1 MIIIP
6 IRAFTGFFMSLA
18 RIFAIVAL
26 VATGTAA
33 AAEPSEQRELLNVLH
48 ILDYIGVDYAGA
60 VDNGAIKSP
69 AEYQEQREFAAEVTR
84 NLHAIGAKPDLERQ
98 ASTLEQQI
106 ADRAPADAIRQST
119 RGLTQALLLAYHVD
133 VAPTRMPSLA
143 TGAKLFA
150 ENCAS
155 CHGPTGAGDG
165 PAASG
170 LKPPPANF
178 HDRERQRQRSLFAI
192 YNTLGT
198 GVTGTAMPAFAQLT
212 AEQRWALAFH
222 VGNLPYS
229 DADRAAGET
238 AWKQGGEVGGALG
251 SLEALARQE
260 PSAIAD
266 RFGARGEQT
275 LAYLRAHPEV
285 LADQREPLAIASSKL
300 KQSIDAYAAGRA
312 DAASQLAVSAYL
324 DGFELAEAQ
333 LATIDEPLMKQIEQS
348 MMDFRGLLK
357 SGAGADQVRAAGKAI
372 EDQLAQARE
381 RLLGGAQTTAGSFA
395 GSFVI
400 LAREGLE
407 AILVLAAMFAFLRKT
422 DRRDALPYLH
432 GGWIVALLLGAA
444 TWAASNWV
452 VGISGA
458 GRELTEGFT
467 ALLAAAILL
476 SVGLWLHSKSY
487 SNRWQQYVAGKMQTA
502 LGNQRPWGIAF
513 LAFIAVYREV
523 FETVLFY
530 RALWGQGDHVAIVLG
545 LIAAAIALLAL
556 TWAVFA
562 VSMRLP
568 IREFFGWSSA
578 LIVVLAVVF
587 TGKGVAALQEA
598 GAIAARSVHFVRIPL
613 LGIYP
618 NAQGLALQAAVLLL
632 VLGGIA
638 WNHFRARAEPAAH

>member
-1 MIIIP
+1 
-6 IRAFTGFFMSLA
+6 MSFSRVL
-18 RIFAIVAL
+18 AIVAL
-26 VATGTAA
+26 AATGIAS
-33 AAEPSEQRELLNVLH
+33 AAEPATDQRQLLNVLH

-60 VDNGAIKSP
+60 VDHGAIKSE
-69 AEYQEQREFAAEVTR
+69 AEYKEQREFAAEVTR
-84 NLHAIGAKPDLERQ
+84 DLHAIGAKPE
-98 ASTLEQQI
+98 LEQLASALEQKI
-106 ADRAPADAIRQST
+106 ADRAEADAIRQST
-119 RGLTQALLLAYHVD
+119 RDLAQSLLLAYHVE
-133 VAPTRMPSLA
+133 VAPTRAPSLA

-155 CHGPTGAGDG
+155 CHGATGLGDG
-165 PAASG
+165 PAAAG
-170 LKPPPANF
+170 LDPPPANF
-178 HDRERQRQRSLFAI
+178 HDRGRQRQRSLFAL

-198 GVTGTAMPAFAQLT
+198 GVAGTGMPAFAQLSDD
-212 AEQRWALAFH
+212 QRWALAFY
-222 VGNLPYS
+222 VGGFPNS
-229 DADRAAGET
+229 DADRAEGEK
-238 AWKQGGEVGGALG
+238 AWRDGGDAAIAVG

-260 PSAIAD
+260 PAAFAQK
-266 RFGARGEQT
+266 FGDRGEQL

-285 LADQREPLAIASSKL
+285 LANQREPLSIASAKL
-300 KQSIDAYAAGRA
+300 RQSVDAYAAGRS
-312 DAASQLAVSAYL
+312 DEASQLAVSAYL

-357 SGAGADQVRAAGKAI
+357 SGTSADQVREAARSI
-372 EDQLAQARE
+372 EDQLSQARE
-381 RLLGGAQTTAGSFA
+381 RLLGGAQTTAGSFV

-458 GRELTEGFT
+458 GREMTEGLT

-487 SNRWQQYVAGKMQTA
+487 SNRWQHYVAGKMKTA

-513 LAFIAVYREV
+513 LSFIAVYREV

-530 RALWGQGDHVAIVLG
+530 RAIWSQGDHLAIVLG
-545 LIAAAIALLAL
+545 LLAAVVALLVL
-556 TWAVFA
+556 TWAIFA

-578 LIVVLAVVF
+578 FIVVLAVVF

-632 VLGGIA
+632 VVGGIA
-638 WNHFRARAEPAAH
+638 WNHFRARSEPA

>member
-1 MIIIP
+1 
-6 IRAFTGFFMSLA
+6 MSLS
-18 RIFAIVAL
+18 RVLAIVAL
-26 VATGTAA
+26 AATGIAS
-33 AAEPSEQRELLNVLH
+33 AAEPATDQRELLNVLH

-60 VDNGAIKSP
+60 VEHGAIKSEG
-69 AEYQEQREFAAEVTR
+69 EYKEQLEFAAEVTR
-84 NLHAIGAKPDLERQ
+84 NLHAIGAKPE
-98 ASTLEQQI
+98 LEQQASALERKI
-106 ADRAPADAIRQST
+106 ADRAEADAIREST
-119 RGLTQALLLAYHVD
+119 RDLVQSLLLAYHVE
-133 VAPTRMPSLA
+133 VAPTRTPSLA
-143 TGAKLFA
+143 TGTKLFA

-155 CHGPTGAGDG
+155 CHGATGMGDG
-165 PAASG
+165 AAAAG
-170 LKPPPANF
+170 LDPPPANF
-178 HDRERQRQRSLFAI
+178 HDRARQRQRSLFAL

-198 GVTGTAMPAFAQLT
+198 GVAGTAMPAFAQLSDD
-212 AEQRWALAFH
+212 QRWALAFY
-222 VGNLPYS
+222 VGSFPYS
-229 DADRAAGET
+229 DADRAEGEK
-238 AWKQGGEVGGALG
+238 AWRDGGDAAAAVG

-260 PSAIAD
+260 PSAFAEK
-266 RFGARGEQT
+266 FGDRGEQL

-285 LADQREPLAIASSKL
+285 LANQREPLSIASAKL
-300 KQSIDAYAAGRA
+300 KQSVDAYAAGRS
-312 DAASQLAVSAYL
+312 DEASQLAVSAYL

-357 SGAGADQVRAAGKAI
+357 SGTSADQVGAAARSI
-372 EDQLAQARE
+372 EDQLSQARE
-381 RLLGGAQTTAGSFA
+381 RLLGGAQTTAGSFV

-458 GRELTEGFT
+458 GREMTEGLT

-487 SNRWQQYVAGKMQTA
+487 SNRWQHYVAGKMKTA

-513 LAFIAVYREV
+513 LSFIAVYREV

-545 LIAAAIALLAL
+545 LAAAAAALLAL
-556 TWAVFA
+556 TWAIFA

-618 NAQGLALQAAVLLL
+618 NAQGLALQAVVLLL

-638 WNHFRARAEPAAH
+638 WNHFRARSEPA

>member
-1 MIIIP
+1 MFLPRVI
-6 IRAFTGFFMSLA
+6 AVLA
-18 RIFAIVAL
+18 LAAAGVAS
-26 VATGTAA
+26 
-33 AAEPSEQRELLNVLH
+33 AAEPADQRELLNALH

-60 VDNGAIKSP
+60 VDHGAIKSE
-69 AEYQEQREFAAEVTR
+69 AEYTEQREFAAEVTR
-84 NLHAIGAKPDLERQ
+84 NLHAIGASPELAQQ
-98 ASTLEQQI
+98 ADALEQKI
-106 ADRAPADAIRQST
+106 DERAPADAIHQST
-119 RGLTQALLLAYHVD
+119 RDLTQALLLAYHVD
-133 VAPTRMPSLA
+133 VAPTRTPSLA

-155 CHGPTGAGDG
+155 CHGATGAGDG
-165 PAASG
+165 PAAAN
-170 LKPPPANF
+170 LDPPPANF
-178 HDRERQRQRSLFAI
+178 HDRERQRQRSLFAL

-198 GVTGTAMPAFAQLT
+198 GVAGTAMPAFSQLT
-212 AEQRWALAFH
+212 ADQRWALAFF
-222 VGNLPYS
+222 VGSLPFS
-229 DADRAAGET
+229 DADLTEGEQ
-238 AWKQGGEVGGALG
+238 AWKQGGEAKAALG
-251 SLEALARQE
+251 NLEALARQE
-260 PSAIAD
+260 PATFAARYGD
-266 RFGARGEQT
+266 RGEKL
-275 LAYLRAHPEV
+275 LAYLRAHPEL
-285 LADQREPLAIASSKL
+285 LADQREPLSIASAKL
-300 KQSIDAYAAGRA
+300 RQSIDAYASGRA
-312 DAASQLAVSAYL
+312 DEASQLAVSAYL

-333 LATIDEPLMKQIEQS
+333 LATIDEPLMKGIEQS
-348 MMDFRGLLK
+348 MMDFRGLVK
-357 SGAGADQVRAAGKAI
+357 SGVGADQVREAGKAI
-372 EDQLAQARE
+372 EDQLSQARE
-381 RLLGGAQTTAGSFA
+381 RLLGGAQTTAGSFV

-432 GGWIVALLLGAA
+432 GGWVVALLLGAA

-458 GRELTEGFT
+458 GREMTEGFT

-487 SNRWQQYVAGKMQTA
+487 SNRWQQYVAGKMKSA
-502 LGNQRPWGIAF
+502 LTNERPWGIAF

-545 LIAAAIALLAL
+545 LVAAAVALLAL
-556 TWAVFA
+556 TWAIFA

-618 NAQGLALQAAVLLL
+618 NAQGLALQAVVLAL

-638 WNHFRARAEPAAH
+638 WNHFRAGGEPPSP